1 MKLNNGAGHDIYDGW
16 INHDIA
22 ALPGI
27 DVVHDLNLTPW
38 PWNDESMDEVVA
50 YDVIE
55 HLDDFI
61 KIMEELWRVM
71 AVGGRAKIRVPYM
84 GSWSFAADPTHRRA
98 FHESTFMFFDPT
110 SSLCQERSYY
120 SHARFTVKTYSYICA
135 PFIPFFVIP
144 GIGEFHVRR
153 RFGRAITGFLGM
165 HLISNLI
172 QGLEIELERMPS
184 N

>member
-1 MKLNNGAGHDIYDGW
+1 MKLNIGAGHDIYDGW

-135 PFIPFFVIP
+135 PFIPFFEFLNSSPLRNMANRFIEHGSVICSCR
-144 GIGEFHVRR
+144 ISAFIFRVIEQ
-153 RFGRAITGFLGM
+153 RATD
-165 HLISNLI
+165 
-172 QGLEIELERMPS
+172 
-184 N
+184 

>member
-1 MKLNNGAGHDIYDGW
+1 MKLNIGAGHDIYDGW

-22 ALPGI
+22 VLPGI

-84 GSWSFAADPTHRRA
+84 GAGHLLLIPLIDALFMNQPSCSSTQRA
-98 FHESTFMFFDPT
+98 R
-110 SSLCQERSYY
+110 C
-120 SHARFTVKTYSYICA
+120 VKS
-135 PFIPFFVIP
+135 
-144 GIGEFHVRR
+144 G
-153 RFGRAITGFLGM
+153 AITHMQDLLSRRTRIYVHHLYRFLN
-165 HLISNLI
+165 S
-172 QGLEIELERMPS
+172 
-184 N
+184 